1 MLKRFHSQVILFVV
15 AITGLLFMAN
25 EASAVA
31 TAQISVV
38 GKAVN
43 ETTLQLF
50 DSKNQPVQQDDDS
63 NPAVGAWWWRNAPA
77 GDYTLVIRQPGQAEV
92 REKVTLTD
100 GKTNAF
106 RVDSGARTV
115 TATGQR
121 DPDAINDQDDSRFAI
136 ALLGGVKRTPY
147 EAQVQAAMWGI
158 NEDADLSDSIGMLG
172 VEGRYYLP
180 NFEALQACRTRLFLA
195 AMYLHYL
202 GGGRTNRFINAH
214 PGPSED
220 TGMSLDEKRSLR
232 LALGSQFL
240 LTQQVMMAILVGAH
254 ATHVKARVL
263 SDETGGG
270 GPRNSFGQSETI
282 WGPYFAV
289 DLMFPLLLQ
298 QMLRVPNLDL
308 FVRAEAMHMRDISV
322 SGRSSFTGADY
333 RGEAEGGIQ
342 YGGMLGIMKR
352 F

>member
-1 MLKRFHSQVILFVV
+1 MLKRFHCLLALF
-15 AITGLLFMAN
+15 AIAMTVTLFGAT

-31 TAQISVV
+31 TAQISVT

-43 ETTLQLF
+43 ETTLQLL
-50 DSKNQPVQQDDDS
+50 DAKGQPVQQDDDS

-100 GKTNAF
+100 GKTNVF

-121 DPDAINDQDDSRFAI
+121 DPDAINELDDSRFALAI
-136 ALLGGVKRTPY
+136 LGGVKRTPY
-147 EAQVQAAMWGI
+147 EAQVQAPAWGVD
-158 NEDADLSDSIGMLG
+158 EDADLSDSIGMIG

-202 GGGRTNRFINAH
+202 GGGRVNRFINAH
-214 PGPSED
+214 PGPNED
-220 TGMSLDEKRSLR
+220 TGMGLDEKRSLR

-240 LTQQVMMAILVGAH
+240 LTQQVMMAILIGAH
-254 ATHVKARVL
+254 ATHVKARVV

-270 GPRNSFGQSETI
+270 GPRNSFSTSKTI

-298 QMLRVPNLDL
+298 QVLRVPNLDL
-308 FVRAEAMHMRDISV
+308 FVRAEAMHMRDIAV
-322 SGRSSFTGADY
+322 SGRSPFTAAEY